1 MTALLLGL
9 LAVLL
14 IPLFVS
20 TWRTSLFGL
29 ACQGLLLAWIAHRIE
44 GRLALDDALT
54 FLDLIVVRG
63 LAAPLALYAV
73 LRRQGAPPRSD
84 VIPPNLLSWALAL
97 GLVLLAFRFAAIVI
111 PAEGDAQTLVAVS
124 CSALLLGFL
133 VLATQSSPFAQI
145 VGALRIENA
154 IALFELGGPAGHHTS
169 PVIRAGQLGVLILT
183 VLAFRYYLST
193 ARAGEEPAEER
204 ERPAL

>member
-1 MTALLLGL
+1 
-9 LAVLL
+9 
-14 IPLFVS
+14 
-20 TWRTSLFGL
+20 
-29 ACQGLLLAWIAHRIE
+29 
-44 GRLALDDALT
+44 
-54 FLDLIVVRG
+54 
-63 LAAPLALYAV
+63 
-73 LRRQGAPPRSD
+73 

-111 PAEGDAQTLVAVS
+111 PAEGDAQTLVAVA

-154 IALFELGGPAGHHTS
+154 IALFELGGAPEHHTS
-169 PVIRAGQLGVLILT
+169 RVIRAGQLGVLILT
-183 VLAFRYYLST
+183 VVAFRYYLST